1 MTFPV
6 AKGPAGEERE
16 DRDLPRH
23 KPAIAAYCRLID
35 RLNEGVGWLLGPMIV
50 FVAAVI
56 LYEVI
61 SRGAFNVATTWVSE
75 TSVYGSA
82 AVYLL
87 AGGYALLHRR
97 HVRIDLVLGSLSPR
111 LAHLLDLI
119 VLPFLILYLGALIVV
134 GADIAWT
141 SFLQAEGTGTP
152 WNPRIWPIKACIPL
166 AGILLLLQAFSNL
179 FRDLGLAPAG
189 PVTRPMQ
196 TPANA
201 APGAT
206 ATTAPPNA

>member
-1 MTFPV
+1 MTVPA
-6 AKGPAGEERE
+6 AKGPTGVGPEGSGS
-16 DRDLPRH
+16 PRH
-23 KPAIAAYCRLID
+23 NPAIAAFCRLVD

-50 FVAAVI
+50 FVAAAI

-82 AVYLL
+82 MVYLL

-111 LAHLLDLI
+111 LARMLDVI

-134 GADIAWT
+134 GAGIAWT
-141 SFLQAEGTGTP
+141 SFVQGEGTGSP
-152 WNPRIWPIKACIPL
+152 WNPRIWPVKACIPL
-166 AGILLLLQAFSNL
+166 AGVLLLLQAFSNL
-179 FRDLGLAPAG
+179 FQDLGLAPS
-189 PVTRPMQ
+189 RPATPPAQ
-196 TPANA
+196 TPASA
-201 APGAT
+201 APQGT
-206 ATTAPPNA
+206 ATTAPPTA

>member
-1 MTFPV
+1 VTV
-6 AKGPAGEERE
+6 PAANGTTGVGGENSEST
-16 DRDLPRH
+16 RH
-23 KPAIAAYCRLID
+23 KPAIVAFCERVD

-50 FVAAVI
+50 FVAAAI

-61 SRGAFNVATTWVSE
+61 SRGAFNVATLWVSE
-75 TSVYGSA
+75 SSVYGSA

-87 AGGYALLHRR
+87 AGGYAMLHRR

-111 LAHLLDLI
+111 LAHALDVI

-141 SFLQAEGTGTP
+141 SFLQGEGTGSP

-166 AGILLLLQAFSNL
+166 AGFLLLLQAFSNL
-179 FRDLGLAPAG
+179 FRDLGLAPA
-189 PVTRPMQ
+189 RP
-196 TPANA
+196 A
-201 APGAT
+201 APPLRGT
-206 ATTAPPNA
+206 ATTVPPKA